1 MGKVIG
7 IKKGVVYDFVDRNT
21 GNKIH
26 TEGINLYIGEER
38 KDVDGICFEK
48 PLFVSNTKPYFGL
61 ADSLKVGDI
70 VTVYYNKFGKVDSIM
85 K

>member
-1 MGKVIG
+1 MSKVIG
-7 IKKGVVYDFVDRNT
+7 IKKGVVYDFVDKSN

-38 KDVDGICFEK
+38 KDVDGLMFEK
-48 PLFVSNTKPYFGL
+48 PLFVSNTKPFFNV
-61 ADSLKVGDI
+61 ADSLKVGDT
-70 VTVYYNKFGKVDSIM
+70 VTVYYNKYGKVDSIV